1 MSNKE
6 VASITLYDITKCGLY
21 KFNDSS
27 TPILGNTEIFLD
39 QLIKWAKNPKRN
51 LIDTCTYEIDDDEL
65 GERTFCYDI
74 IKNPS
79 TKNFLVVTWNET
91 SDLEGKLAAISGNVP
106 VGQAKI
112 KTKGAGKNEIIG
124 FPSYFYVM
132 PNESILATVTFGKTK
147 NGAFNFKCY
156 FKEFISKYTSY
167 ACYEQNTETQTNE
180 LKGYK
185 KTKSS
190 RDDPQNLRAM
200 FNFNIIRSSH
210 QIDKLIAD
218 HKKITKV
225 VKHNKLSVAD
235 TLKLG
240 WSSKLSISIFDKQ
253 KPKIDGDVKFTFE
266 YPYTPTNA
274 KELRDFIKDWELN
287 YTGSMWD
294 NIGFKLHGESQTIWL
309 NDMNARNKFDL
320 FLSRN
325 KQNIID
331 PIALFSELERIS
343 SNILLL
349 K

>member
-27 TPILGNTEIFLD
+27 ISLLGNIEIFLD

-74 IKNPS
+74 LKNS
-79 TKNFLVVTWNET
+79 TTKNFLVVTWNET
-91 SDLEGKLAAISGNVP
+91 ASLEGQLASIVGNVP
-106 VGQAKI
+106 VGQAKV
-112 KTKGAGKNEIIG
+112 KTKGSGKNEIVG
-124 FPSYFYVM
+124 YPSYFYIM
-132 PNESILATVTFGKTK
+132 PNENILATITFGKTK
-147 NGAFNFKCY
+147 NGAFNFKCL
-156 FKEFISKYTSY
+156 FKEFISKYTSF
-167 ACYEQNTETQTNE
+167 ACYEKNTETQTNE

-185 KTKSS
+185 ADKTST
-190 RDDPQNLRAM
+190 DAPQNLRAS

-210 QIDKLIAD
+210 QIDKLVTN
-218 HKKITKV
+218 HKEITKV
-225 VKHNKLSVAD
+225 VKHNKLSVTD

-253 KPKIDGDVKFTFE
+253 KPKTDGDVKFTFE

-274 KELRDFIKDWELN
+274 KELKDIIQDWELN

-294 NIGFKLHGESQTIWL
+294 NIGFKLQGESKTIWL
-309 NDMNARNKFDL
+309 NDMNARNRFEL
-320 FLSRN
+320 YLNRN
-325 KQNIID
+325 NQNVIE
-331 PIALFSELERIS
+331 PIELFSELERIS
-343 SNILLL
+343 KNILAL